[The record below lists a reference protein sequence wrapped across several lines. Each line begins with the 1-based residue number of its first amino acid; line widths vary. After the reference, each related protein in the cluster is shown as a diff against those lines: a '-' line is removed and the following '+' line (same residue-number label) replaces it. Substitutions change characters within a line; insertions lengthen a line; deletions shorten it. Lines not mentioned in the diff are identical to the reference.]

1 MERLERERKKAF
13 LRSYLKLKRG
23 CRALEAAIEEL
34 RAGVILPAKPM
45 TGMPRG
51 GEPAGLEGYIDAV
64 REKERELDQKR
75 LAMVEAY
82 DRVESA
88 IWKMEPGVKRDVLMY
103 RYLSGMTWEEMGEKM
118 GYTVRWLTAIH
129 GYALSDFTLP
139 EKSSF

>member
-1 MERLERERKKAF
+1 MERIDRERKKAF

-64 REKERELDQKR
+64 REKERELDEKR
-75 LAMVEAY
+75 LAMVAAY

-88 IWKMEPGVKRDVLMY
+88 IWKMPAGYEREILQRRYLAGEKWEAIADELHLDVRSVY
-103 RYLSGMTWEEMGEKM
+103 RY
-118 GYTVRWLTAIH
+118 H
-129 GYALSDFTLP
+129 GYALSSFQLP
-139 EKSSF
+139 EGK

>member
-82 DRVESA
+82 DRVESQ
-88 IWKMEPGVKRDVLMY
+88 IWKMPAGYEREILQRRYLMGQKWEAIADELHLDVRSVY
-103 RYLSGMTWEEMGEKM
+103 RY
-118 GYTVRWLTAIH
+118 H
-129 GYALSDFTLP
+129 GYALSSFQLP
-139 EKSSF
+139 EG